1 MHLFDKVDMF
11 VYWRPEDAAAEH
23 ERLLAWEKEM
33 LAAIEVP
40 YRVIDV
46 AGGDLGSSAARKFDC
61 EAWVPTQQTYREL
74 TSTSNCT
81 TFLALRLSVRY
92 RYENGKPQIA
102 ATLNGTLATTRW
114 IVALLENHQQADG
127 SVRVP
132 AALVPF
138 VGREVL
144 ELPR

>member
-1 MHLFDKVDMF
+1 
-11 VYWRPEDAAAEH
+11 
-23 ERLLAWEKEM
+23 M

-61 EAWVPTQQTYREL
+61 EAWIPTQDTYREL

-81 TFLALRLSVRY
+81 TFQARRLSVRY
-92 RYENGKPQIA
+92 RGENGKPAIA
-102 ATLNGTLATTRW
+102 ATLNGTLGTTRW
-114 IVALLENHQQADG
+114 IAAILENHQQPDG
-127 SVRVP
+127 TVRVP

-138 VGREVL
+138 LGTDVL
-144 ELPR
+144 EPR